1 MQLSTKPSVSYYN
14 YTQLR
19 SYYIIIGE
27 SKIQTE
33 SLILDSFIP
42 TKELAPHHLVQSFL
56 SPSITWLTSLTLW
69 WFWFKHHFLREVLS
83 DHIVSYHNTAIA
95 LSRVILQVFV

>member
-14 YTQLR
+14 YKQLR

-27 SKIQTE
+27 NKIQTE

-42 TKELAPHHLVQSFL
+42 TKELAPHHLVQSFR
-56 SPSITWLTSLTLW
+56 SPFITWLTSLTLR
-69 WFWFKHHFLREVLS
+69 WFWFKHHFLKEVLS
-83 DHIVSYHNTAIA
+83 DHIVSYHNTVIP
-95 LSRVILQVFV
+95 LSHVILQVSV